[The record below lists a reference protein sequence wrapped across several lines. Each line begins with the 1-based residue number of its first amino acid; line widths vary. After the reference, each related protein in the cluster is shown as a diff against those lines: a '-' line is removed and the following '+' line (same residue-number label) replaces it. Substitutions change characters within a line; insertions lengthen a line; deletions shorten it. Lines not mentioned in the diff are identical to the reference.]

1 MTTNV
6 LDELMQRANLL
17 TPDEQLVLA
26 TRLIERARQVT
37 VTTSSSPHRLKWR
50 DIRGLLP
57 YPALGEDAQAYN
69 SRTRR
74 EGTEHR
80 EQALKREP

>member
-6 LDELMQRANLL
+6 LDELMQKANLL

-37 VTTSSSPHRLKWR
+37 VTTPSSPHSVS
-50 DIRGLLP
+50 D
-57 YPALGEDAQAYN
+57 E
-69 SRTRR
+69 T
-74 EGTEHR
+74 H
-80 EQALKREP
+80 